1 MMAMSSVRARGGTRL
16 VVQQPARCVQSRK
29 SLKIEARS
37 HRAGV
42 GLMGTK
48 AGMTTL
54 YEEATGNA
62 VVVTVI
68 GFESPNYVTQKFT
81 KEEHGYDAVQVRQV
95 RLCVSPTTLT
105 PPLQFHGPSAVL
117 PAALELA
124 GDAHEHQTV
133 TCLAAVEQGCRPGS
147 RTLCLKPAQSFTE
160 CIARSR
166 QPSAEL
172 HTHALC
178 VLALVRSSVCDR
190 RHHSRQPM
198 YIYLRAIAAL
208 QPQSIQC
215 RWATRRFARRT

>member
-16 VVQQPARCVQSRK
+16 VAQQPARCVQSRK

-68 GFESPNYVTQKFT
+68 GFESPNYITQKFT

-95 RLCVSPTTLT
+95 RLCVGPTLT
-105 PPLQFHGPSAVL
+105 PPLQFHGPKPVL

-124 GDAHEHQTV
+124 GDVHEQSTA
-133 TCLAAVEQGCRPGS
+133 TCLAAVEQGCRSGS
-147 RTLCLKPAQSFTE
+147 RTSWCKPAQSSNE
-160 CIARSR
+160 CMAHCSAAFSRAAYAR
-166 QPSAEL
+166 A
-172 HTHALC
+172 
-178 VLALVRSSVCDR
+178 
-190 RHHSRQPM
+190 
-198 YIYLRAIAAL
+198 LRACSRAL
-208 QPQSIQC
+208 
-215 RWATRRFARRT
+215 